1 MIVVSKEF
9 PLIFTVV
16 AAPEYEPSSTRVP
29 GVERSTPEIDTFR
42 STDNVPEVVKND
54 APLDTD
60 IDPFISI
67 VESPPTKVPSSC
79 VKPEEPTVMEMP
91 ELCVTVPV

>member
-1 MIVVSKEF
+1 LIVVSKEF

-29 GVERSTPEIDTFR
+29 ELRSIPEIDTFR
-42 STDNVPEVVKND
+42 STDKVSEVVKND
-54 APLDTD
+54 APPDTD
-60 IDPFISI
+60 IDPLISI
-67 VESPPTKVPSSC
+67 VESPPAKVPSSC

-91 ELCVTVPV
+91 ELCVTVPE

>member
-1 MIVVSKEF
+1 VSKEF
-9 PLIFTVV
+9 PLPILTVV

-29 GVERSTPEIDTFR
+29 GVERSIPEIDTFR
-42 STDNVPEVVKND
+42 STDNVSEVVKND

-60 IDPFISI
+60 IDPLISI